1 MKLKIQQTSE
11 KINYLNTE
19 DNGFNFFKL
28 GIIQVIKYI
37 ILYTDD

>member
-19 DNGFNFFKL
+19 DGGFNFFKL
-28 GIIQVIKYI
+28 RIIQVIKYI